1 MQPKFDQ
8 FWAGQISAFKG
19 VLKIIDT
26 FEVKEVD
33 LEKEIQQH
41 INDCLED
48 NPEWAGEIENIFPE
62 LKESEDERMRKALI
76 RFFQWFPYDRLN
88 DENLKPKEAIAWLEK
103 QGEQKPKWGDD
114 DEQYLLVCKN
124 ALRKYQVSDKW
135 DADIISKWLEDK
147 LKQGEQK
154 PKWTEED
161 EERLQSC
168 ISTLQGKGLMGGV
181 DTINTKWLKSLKQRQ
196 VESKWIEE
204 DSKMLGT
211 LIAIFEVNYPDEF
224 YKVNPIG
231 TTDMQG
237 IHSSEIV
244 KWLRTIKQRMEE

>member
-1 MQPKFDQ
+1 MTRGKKLNRKAIEYSLAIKDFMVMYGAKEESAKSIAKMVQLAYI
-8 FWAGQISAFKG
+8 AGAI
-19 VLKIIDT
+19 
-26 FEVKEVD
+26 
-33 LEKEIQQH
+33 
-41 INDCLED
+41 
-48 NPEWAGEIENIFPE
+48 EIEVEAEELTNETSDEKHNLTEFDYKLDAEKKELRNI
-62 LKESEDERMRKALI
+62 
-76 RFFQWFPYDRLN
+76 
-88 DENLKPKEAIAWLEK
+88 EK
-103 QGEQKPKWGDD
+103 QAPKPKWSDD

-135 DADIISKWLEDK
+135 DAEIISKWLEDK

-154 PKWTEED
+154 PKWSEED
-161 EERLQSC
+161 ECYMSEC
-168 ISTLQGKGLMGGV
+168 IGA
-181 DTINTKWLKSLKQRQ
+181 IATKDGWSFEEKRKTKHWLKSLKQRQ

-237 IHSSEIV
+237 IYSSEIV